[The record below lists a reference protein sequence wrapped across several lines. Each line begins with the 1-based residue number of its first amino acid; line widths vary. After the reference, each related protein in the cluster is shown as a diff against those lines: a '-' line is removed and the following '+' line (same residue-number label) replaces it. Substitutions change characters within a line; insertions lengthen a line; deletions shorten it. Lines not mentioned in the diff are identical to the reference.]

1 MKDFIN
7 SSALTKLLANIF
19 VFLVLVMALGIAA
32 YDTLTGNPVNPYVAT
47 LIGGGLTYAVNLLGM
62 HIGGVQALQAQ
73 QSSVDTTAHVVAA
86 VNAPLHPESV
96 QGANMPPA

>member
-19 VFLVLVMALGIAA
+19 VFCTLICALGIAV
-32 YDTLTGNPVNPYVAT
+32 YDTIVNMPVNPYVAT
-47 LIGGGLTYAVNLLGM
+47 LIGGGLTYAVGILGM

-73 QSSVDTTAHVVAA
+73 QSNADATAA
-86 VNAPLHPESV
+86 VLAAKEQH
-96 QGANMPPA
+96 PPA